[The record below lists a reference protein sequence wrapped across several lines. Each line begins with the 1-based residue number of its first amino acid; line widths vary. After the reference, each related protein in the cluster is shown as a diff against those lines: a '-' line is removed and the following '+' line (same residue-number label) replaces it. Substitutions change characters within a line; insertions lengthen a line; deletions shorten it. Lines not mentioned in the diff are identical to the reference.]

1 MNMMIKDKKIRS
13 DFKTASHLLGV
24 NENDLFKRAVTFYL
38 HTLKDKIALK
48 KEFDALDELS
58 DEALIGMNL

>member
-38 HTLKDKIALK
+38 HTLKDKIAPPHRYESLK
-48 KEFDALDELS
+48 IK
-58 DEALIGMNL
+58 NH